1 MGSQMAL
8 PTQSYV
14 WGVLPP
20 RFEKQLVDQKMKIWE
35 LIGLFEMYG
44 PLGDN
49 FTGKAEGEEMIKELV
64 GHLVRS
70 LAFEM
75 HDLEISNRL
84 GRHVGRPRSCL
95 IPELAQ
101 QLLSLFLRYRDSG
114 GRHSVLTSI
123 DGKFAQMEA
132 GPLFEFFKA
141 AIEPLNQFWV
151 TELQRKP
158 LSPARLARTALEQ
171 RRRNLRAAKRRHR

>member
-1 MGSQMAL
+1 MQ
-8 PTQSYV
+8 
-14 WGVLPP
+14 
-20 RFEKQLVDQKMKIWE
+20 
-35 LIGLFEMYG
+35 
-44 PLGDN
+44 
-49 FTGKAEGEEMIKELV
+49 
-64 GHLVRS
+64 
-70 LAFEM
+70 
-75 HDLEISNRL
+75 DLEISNRL

-114 GRHSVLTSI
+114 GRHSVLISI
-123 DGKFAQMEA
+123 DGKFAQTEA

-151 TELQRKP
+151 RELQRKP

-171 RRRNLRAAKRRHR
+171 RRRNLRAAKRRRR